1 MLFRRHHL
9 RRHHLRRLP
18 GWRKLLHVLGPGLI
32 TGASDDDPSGIATY
46 SQSGAQF
53 GYSMT
58 WLMLFTWPLMAAI
71 QEISARIGR
80 VTGKGIAANLREHYS
95 VWLLRPIVTL
105 LLIANFIN
113 LGADLGAMGDALRLL
128 IGGPR
133 GFYVILFAA
142 ACTTLEIFSSYERY
156 VKILKW
162 MTLSLFAYVAT
173 ALIVHVPWG
182 EVAYDTIVPQMSW
195 QKDYIVVIVAVL
207 GTTISPYLFFWQS
220 SEEAED
226 ERVDPAARSLIERP
240 EAARREIRR
249 IEIDT
254 YVGMGLSNLV
264 AFFIMV
270 TTAATLHANGVTDVQ
285 TSEQA
290 AEALRP
296 IAGQFAFIIFAL
308 GILGTGLLAVPV
320 LAGSSAYALAE
331 AMRWQAGLGRSPSEA
346 KQFYATIVG
355 GTLIGV
361 SINFVH
367 IDPIKA
373 LFWSAVINGVV
384 AVPLMV
390 VMMIMTMQ
398 PKIMG
403 QFTLPRPL
411 WIVGWLSTAAMAF
424 AVVTMLA
431 TWGG

>member
-240 EAARREIRR
+240 EEARREIRR

-411 WIVGWLSTAAMAF
+411 WAIGWLSTAAMAV
-424 AVVTMLA
+424 AVVIMLA